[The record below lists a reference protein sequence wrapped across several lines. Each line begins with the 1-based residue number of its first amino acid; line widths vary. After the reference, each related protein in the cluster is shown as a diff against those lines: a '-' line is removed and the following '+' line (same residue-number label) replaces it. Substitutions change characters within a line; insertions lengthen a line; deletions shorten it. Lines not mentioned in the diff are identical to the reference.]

1 MSCARSGAN
10 TLNRPQPCNRG
21 RGEWMLFSKNFDNID
36 FTDIET
42 LVREKERE
50 GWVLDYK
57 QQFPSNEK
65 IAALVSAFANT
76 YGGYIVV
83 GVEEESDGSNRPKG
97 LKTVSDGGLTD
108 RLDSICHT
116 IIEPPVFCQSKYL
129 DSSDGSVRVFLI
141 KVPESDMTPHTV
153 DRGTTVYVKV
163 NAQKKPLSKD
173 AFEKADLGLI
183 EWLKN
188 RRERHSEFRVN
199 MDERALARSR
209 ETFAAQP
216 PRSAISSELP
226 TVPQYP
232 RTPLLSYPELLP
244 FLRSF
249 QSSFGGL
256 NVRTAI
262 HVHDGVCVERHRSSG
277 AGHYS
282 EFNCYGLYYN
292 NALIETE
299 PGLSRLREVPDY
311 VPLDRIVDNLTG
323 SLCIG
328 LELLERLGFVGSVM
342 AMYSVRGIR
351 GLGMNCGFPGQ
362 TEFYSVEGL
371 RCEKEDTLSKDF
383 IFTMS
388 GYHKEIETFVI
399 DFVSRLLYAFGNTDT
414 NLAEKVFRAFLYS
427 KGSKSL
433 TGKRKYA

>member
-1 MSCARSGAN
+1 
-10 TLNRPQPCNRG
+10 
-21 RGEWMLFSKNFDNID
+21 MLFSKQFEELVFD
-36 FTDIET
+36 DIQK
-42 LVREKERE
+42 LVDAKDPESLT
-50 GWVLDYK
+50 LDYK
-57 QQFPSNEK
+57 EEFPADNNRV
-65 IAALVSAFANT
+65 AALVSAFANT

-83 GVEEESDGSNRPKG
+83 GVEEESDGSNRPKR

-129 DSSDGSVRVFLI
+129 DSSDGSNRVFLI

-183 EWLKN
+183 EWLRN

-199 MDERALARSR
+199 MVERALARGR
-209 ETFAAQP
+209 ETFVAQP
-216 PRSAISSELP
+216 LRSAFGAELL

-232 RTPLLSYPELLP
+232 RAPLLNYPELLP

-249 QSSFGGL
+249 QSTFGGL
-256 NVRTAI
+256 NVGSAI
-262 HVHDGVCVERHRSSG
+262 HVHDGVCVERHLSSG

-299 PGLSRLREVPDY
+299 PSLREMSNH

-328 LELLERLGFVGSVM
+328 LEFIERFGFVGSVM
-342 AMYSVRGIR
+342 AKYSVRGIR
-351 GLGMNCGFPGQ
+351 GLGMSCGFPGPI
-362 TEFYSVEGL
+362 EFYSVEGL
-371 RCEKEDTLSKDF
+371 RCEKEDSLSKDF
-383 IFTMS
+383 IFAMS
-388 GYHKEIETFVI
+388 DYRREIETFVI

-414 NLAEKVFRAFLYS
+414 NLAENVFRAFLQS
-427 KGSKSL
+427 EGRKSL
-433 TGKRKYA
+433 TGKREYA